1 MVRAVAGEDT
11 DSAFF
16 LPVLAPCLRDARRG
30 EMGGHELGAEDKRE
44 LAVAG
49 PPDALVIDTG

>member
-16 LPVLAPCLRDARRG
+16 LPVLARCLRDARRG
-30 EMGGHELGAEDKRE
+30 EMGS
-44 LAVAG
+44 VNS
-49 PPDALVIDTG
+49 ALRTKGSWPWQVLQML